1 MIDTVLAT
9 FALIGLTHPKLS
21 SKDRST
27 GFAGSIDWIDF
38 GHRNLVAASYA
49 SIVLPPILPSG
60 DERENT
66 VNFGDLW
73 MFIRLRLETER
84 FLSV

>member
-9 FALIGLTHPKLS
+9 FTLIAMTHPKLS
-21 SKDRST
+21 SKDGLT

-49 SIVLPPILPSG
+49 SIVLPPILTSG
-60 DERENT
+60 DERGNT
-66 VNFGDLW
+66 VNVGDLW
-73 MFIRLRLETER
+73 MFIRLRLEAER